1 MKTKKSRKLTLNKET
16 IAHLN
21 GRAMR
26 NLVGGVDTD
35 LCPTYSYCQTLA
47 LCGDTA
53 NCHLEEGGSQP
64 WCTASEKP
72 TECPSGGVGCVSTA
86 CAGSINIC

>member
-21 GRAMR
+21 GRAMK

-35 LCPTYSYCQTLA
+35 LCTVTCQTCA

-53 NCHLEEGGSQP
+53 NCPLTDGETSP
-64 WCTASEKP
+64 WCDASDLPTA
-72 TECPSGGVGCVSTA
+72 CPSGGVGCVSTL
-86 CAGSINIC
+86 CAGSIDIC